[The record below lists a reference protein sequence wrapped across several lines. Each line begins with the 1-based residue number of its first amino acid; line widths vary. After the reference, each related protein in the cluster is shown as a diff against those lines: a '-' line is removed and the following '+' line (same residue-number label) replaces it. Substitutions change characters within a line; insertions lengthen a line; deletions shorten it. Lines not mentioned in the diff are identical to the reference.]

1 MNICCY
7 IYIRKLI
14 LLKIPGIVRIY
25 NLDLFTSHFQNFVM
39 QLARPLIL
47 ASNSP
52 RRKEIMHNAG
62 FEFSVKVIP
71 TDEAFPAEMPVEE
84 VPAFLAKN
92 KAACFIENL
101 TDEIILCADTIVVV
115 NNEIINKPTDIE
127 DARRM
132 LRLLSD
138 RVHRVITGV
147 CIMTKEEA
155 ITLADTT
162 YVTFKPL
169 SEWEIEYYILKCH
182 PFDKAGSYGVQ
193 DFIGMIGI
201 TQIEGSFYTVMGL
214 PIHRVYEK
222 LEKFMIR

>member
-1 MNICCY
+1 
-7 IYIRKLI
+7 
-14 LLKIPGIVRIY
+14 
-25 NLDLFTSHFQNFVM
+25 M
-39 QLARPLIL
+39 QLAKPLVL

-52 RRKEIMHNAG
+52 RRKEIMQNAG

-71 TDEAFPAEMPVEE
+71 TDETFPIDMPVEE
-84 VPAFLAKN
+84 VPAFLARN
-92 KAACFIENL
+92 KAACFSEGL
-101 TDEIILCADTIVVV
+101 TNEIILCADTVVV
-115 NNEIINKPTDIE
+115 VENKIINKPVDID

-132 LRLLSD
+132 LSLLSN

-147 CIMTKEEA
+147 CIMTKEET

-169 SEWEIEYYILKCH
+169 TEWEIEYYIQKYH

-201 TQIEGSFYTVMGL
+201 TQIDGSFYTVMGL
-214 PIHRVYEK
+214 PIHRVYEQ
-222 LEKFMIR
+222 LEKYMIR